1 MKVMSKPAVKQILR
15 FSAVGATSGLVNMGI
30 YNGALFALRHLGWC
44 AGFDFLVAQAFGFL
58 ISVAW
63 SFFLNR
69 RYVFVSPE
77 ERSAFWLQALVRT
90 YLTYFATGIGLSSI
104 LSLFWVYVL
113 HIPKEVL
120 TLLNDTLCFPV
131 NYLLIKYWS
140 FRKTN
145 KR

>member
-1 MKVMSKPAVKQILR
+1 MKVMNKSAVKQILL
-15 FSAVGATSGLVNMGI
+15 FSAVGATSGLVNLGV
-30 YNGALFALRHLGWC
+30 YNGVLWILRTLSWC
-44 AGFDFLVAQAFGFL
+44 AGFDFLVAQAFGFFL
-58 ISVAW
+58 SVAW

-77 ERSAFWLQALVRT
+77 EQAVPWFRALVKT
-90 YLTYFATGIGLSSI
+90 YLTYFATGIGLSSL

-113 HIPKEVL
+113 HIPKEIL
-120 TLLNDTLCFPV
+120 TLLNDALCFPV